1 MSIKSDSFRIIE
13 CPYCL
18 KCDLYEMLPDKLT
31 YAGNIMSKNNIL
43 LCDNCNQYSRYA
55 NTTSSLPPLKFNE
68 IEADDF
74 DLGTL

>member
-1 MSIKSDSFRIIE
+1 
-13 CPYCL
+13 
-18 KCDLYEMLPDKLT
+18 MLPDKLT